1 MTITVDEHFLY
12 LQFPPENDENGDFKK
27 VYAHFL
33 LYHLR
38 FLPHDKKMSGGY
50 WQRVDDLTIPY
61 QYFVKFIENNP
72 ASYLMASLFKKKIPP
87 APAPTTPPPTSLS
100 SSSSIFSI
108 FSKSTKQPPP
118 SPTPTPPTS
127 SSLIFSIFSKS
138 TTPQPQPPD
147 TNDTTPPP
155 PPDDDTPDDTT
166 QPPPPDDDTQPPPP
180 DDTTQPL
187 PPSPPPNDDNDTT
200 PPEQN
205 VMKIKKIVNQ
215 IPLYNIEND
224 VNGKN
229 IKEIFNMYKNKE
241 TTLED
246 FEIGVNYDIMEKIT
260 TDIKKQL
267 TFFLK
272 EYHLIFKEINQE
284 YVYNINDTHVIIDM
298 NSLFKMPDDD
308 LNFKKEHE
316 NNMNKLKEFV
326 KEMLQNEFDKI
337 KKTKIEKELIF

>member
-87 APAPTTPPPTSLS
+87 APAPTTPPT

-118 SPTPTPPTS
+118 PSPTPPTS
-127 SSLIFSIFSKS
+127 SSSIFSIFSKS
-138 TTPQPQPPD
+138 TTPPPQPPD

-155 PPDDDTPDDTT
+155 DDTT
-166 QPPPPDDDTQPPPP
+166 PPPDNTTPPP
-180 DDTTQPL
+180 DNTTPPPDTNDTT
-187 PPSPPPNDDNDTT
+187 PPPNDDTT

-267 TFFLK
+267 IFFLK
-272 EYHLIFKEINQE
+272 EYHLIFKEINQKCI
-284 YVYNINDTHVIIDM
+284 YNINDTHVIIDM
-298 NSLFKMPDDD
+298 SSLFKMPDDD